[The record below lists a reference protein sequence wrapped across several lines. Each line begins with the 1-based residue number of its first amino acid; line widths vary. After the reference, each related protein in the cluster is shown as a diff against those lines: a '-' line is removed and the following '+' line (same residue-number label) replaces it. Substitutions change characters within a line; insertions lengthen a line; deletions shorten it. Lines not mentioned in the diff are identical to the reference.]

1 MDSIFNSYLYKEM
14 LLYMVLALIMNY
26 PSLYGHVYTEN
37 ANSPL
42 VDPEIEFV
50 TNDLLLALMVFF
62 RYHFFVRV
70 VLSISFYTDP
80 RSQRVFLIFPN
91 SFLGV

>member
-26 PSLYGHVYTEN
+26 PSLYGHVYREN

-42 VDPEIEFV
+42 IDPEIEFV
-50 TNDLLLALMVFF
+50 TNDLLLAIMIFV

-80 RSQRVFLIFPN
+80 RSQRVILIP
-91 SFLGV
+91 